1 MRNVNTHYKSYNV
14 LEWMYF
20 VLSTGPADLAGR
32 IPSEAHKVFMCLVHA
47 CHPISV
53 PGDLPVSDVAT
64 LKMELETFCGLFYKN
79 AYGGDIKNIMLSF
92 STNVAALDIQYNIE
106 ACGPV

>member
-1 MRNVNTHYKSYNV
+1 
-14 LEWMYF
+14 MYF
-20 VLSTGPADLAGR
+20 VLSTGLAALAGR
-32 IPSEAHKVFMCLVHA
+32 IPAEAYKMFMCLVRV
-47 CHPISV
+47 CRLIFV
-53 PGDLPVSDVAT
+53 PDDLPVSDVAT

-92 STNVAALDIQYNIE
+92 STIVAALDIQYNIE